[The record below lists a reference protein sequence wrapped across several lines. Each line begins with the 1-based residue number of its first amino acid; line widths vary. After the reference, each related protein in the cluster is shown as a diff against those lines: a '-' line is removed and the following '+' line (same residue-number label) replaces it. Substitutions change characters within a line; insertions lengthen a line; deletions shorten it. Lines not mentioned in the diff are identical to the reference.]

1 MSRVCKPDL
10 FFTTRLHAAFYLA
23 SGTLSWRLLYEPD
36 MTQHNP
42 RRFTID
48 AAVFFPAL
56 VLLFGAIL
64 MVLIIPEK
72 GSDPFAGLQNLIVS
86 TASWFYVL
94 IVSLITVIVV
104 VLAASR
110 YGDIKL
116 GPDHAE
122 PEYSFVS
129 WFAMLFSAGIG
140 IGMMF
145 YGIAEPVMHYLTP
158 PLGPG
163 GTPAAAAEAIQIS
176 YFHWGFTAWAT
187 YAVVAMILAYFAY
200 RHDLPLTLRSAFY
213 PLIGERIYGPIGAA
227 VDVFAVICTTCGI
240 SVSLGLGVLQINTGF
255 NYLFDLP
262 IDVWVQVGLIF
273 ATMAVATVSVTL
285 GLDSGIKRLS
295 EINIVLAVLLLLLI
309 LLTGPTALLLA
320 GTLQNFGAYVA
331 GLIPRT
337 LDMYVY
343 DKTDWFGGWTIF
355 YWGWWISWTP
365 FVGVFVARISRGRT
379 IREFL
384 IGVTVVPTLFI
395 CLWMGV
401 LGGSAL
407 ELISN
412 QGVVELGA
420 AVQDN
425 PAVGLFRFLEFLPAS
440 QVLSVISLLMIV
452 IFFVTSADSGAMVLN
467 MLSAN
472 GVDDTPILQRTIWTL
487 VIALAASLLLLGGGL
502 QALQTATIASALPFA
517 VALLGAFWGFGK
529 AILVDGAKRQAHS
542 IHTPPAMAAEGWRD
556 RLKLLLDYP
565 DNDSVQ
571 VFQRTTVR
579 PAMQSFAGALAERG
593 VAARV
598 VAEEDTLSIR
608 LEASHGDEEDFA
620 YEVRARSHLL
630 PDASL
635 GMDEDSR
642 PQESFVR
649 AEVHLAE
656 GGQDYDVMGWSQEQI
671 IVDILNQYE
680 DHLHFLHTVRD

>member
-1 MSRVCKPDL
+1 
-10 FFTTRLHAAFYLA
+10 
-23 SGTLSWRLLYEPD
+23 